1 MVVAKTSP
9 EISINPLAEYV
20 GASERRKRAILR
32 QQKYPSD
39 FIVARYR
46 TARAAFS
53 NYFKD
58 GYDQN
63 VLIRA
68 IERLQGK
75 KPTSD
80 WSRNDT
86 VNSIEAL
93 RRFLSLE
100 IPFKSLKCRFSKS
113 DIKAYSINGVSV
125 VVSPDLLL
133 EWEVEGQKHVGA
145 IKFYIKKKDLTLQQG
160 RLSASLLAD
169 FMQHTHSEET
179 TVSKRHCVCVDVM
192 NQRIFAAPTDIREE
206 MSLVS
211 DACHEI
217 VMLWRAS

>member
-1 MVVAKTSP
+1 MVAVKTHP

-93 RRFLSLE
+93 RRFLSIE
-100 IPFKSLKCRFSKS
+100 IPFKSLKCRFSKP
-113 DIKAYSINGVSV
+113 DIKAYNINGVSV
-125 VVSPDLLL
+125 IVSPDLML
-133 EWEVEGQKHVGA
+133 EWEVEGQKYVGA

-160 RLSASLLAD
+160 RLSASLIAD
-169 FMQHTHSEET
+169 FMRRTNSEET

-192 NQRIFAAPTDIREE
+192 NQRIFAAPGNIIEDMNSI
-206 MSLVS
+206 S
-211 DACHEI
+211 DACYEI
-217 VMLWRAS
+217 NTLWLAS